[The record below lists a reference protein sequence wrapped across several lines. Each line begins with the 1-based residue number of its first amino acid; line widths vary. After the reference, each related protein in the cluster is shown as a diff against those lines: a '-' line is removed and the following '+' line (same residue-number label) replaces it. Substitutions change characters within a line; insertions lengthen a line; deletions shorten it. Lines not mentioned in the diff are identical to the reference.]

1 MFQRNNVATLVAEA
15 LGTALLTLVILSVQR
30 STIGVPFFVAI
41 AAGLAVVV
49 LVVALGRVT
58 GAHFNP
64 AVTLALWTIRKVR
77 TVRALALIGAQLLG
91 AWGAFF
97 LYRYMVNQTLQPVGG
112 DYSSR
117 ILVAEAVGGIVLG
130 FAWATASYHV
140 MSVHAKAA
148 LVSAA
153 YVLAIIIASAASIGL
168 INPAVALGVRAWE
181 WGTYVLGPVLGAI
194 IGVNLYGL
202 LFAPAV
208 VVAPARVQKVTP
220 VVSKSTTKTV
230 AAKKTAKTST
240 KKRSTKK

>member
-64 AVTLALWTIRKVR
+64 AVTIALWTIRKVR
-77 TVRALALIGAQLLG
+77 TTRALALIGAQLLG

-202 LFAPAV
+202 LFAPSV

-220 VVSKSTTKTV
+220 VASKPATKTV
-230 AAKKTAKTST
+230 ATKKSVKAPA
-240 KKRSTKK
+240 KKRSSKK